1 MEDPRAHQR
10 PAEQGRTPLV
20 QSHQPPED
28 ETHQEPKS
36 TFVLML
42 LFLML
47 LAGIWYYVYQILLSR
62 Q

>member
-1 MEDPRAHQR
+1 MEEPRAHHGA
-10 PAEQGRTPLV
+10 AEPGRNPLV
-20 QSHQPPED
+20 QAQKPAED

-36 TFVLML
+36 AFVLML

-47 LAGIWYYVYQILLSR
+47 LAGIWYYVYQILLTR

>member
-1 MEDPRAHQR
+1 MDDPKARQHA
-10 PAEQGRTPLV
+10 AEPGRNPLV
-20 QSHQPPED
+20 QAPQPAED

-36 TFVLML
+36 AFVLML